1 MAQYRYTREWDEFQF
16 GSGQLARKMRIIVPP
31 ERPLT
36 EPEGTGVSETRT
48 YSLQTLIM
56 PSLSARPAGSRRS
69 KPRKVILHD
78 LGAVEQVLDFVQRKG
93 GKDPHLDIAGTAFVV
108 RWRDGG

>member
-1 MAQYRYTREWDEFQF
+1 MAQYRYTREWDEFQL

-31 ERPLT
+31 EHPLT

-56 PSLSARPAGSRRS
+56 MKRHTPPRRAS
-69 KPRKVILHD
+69 ISWMVVVKPLNH
-78 LGAVEQVLDFVQRKG
+78 
-93 GKDPHLDIAGTAFVV
+93 
-108 RWRDGG
+108 